1 MKESERERKWKKE
14 KERRAG
20 VTVKYNTS
28 ENNRKEWVKCNA
40 DWKYHKYENMKI
52 ENDIRATDVQIK

>member
-20 VTVKYNTS
+20 VTVKQDTL
-28 ENNRKEWVKCNA
+28 ENNRKE
-40 DWKYHKYENMKI
+40 
-52 ENDIRATDVQIK
+52 